1 MIIQDLWKFY
11 GDELVFQD
19 VTATIGS
26 TDHIGLVGANGV
38 GKTTLLRTLVGELSP
53 ERGQVILPGGYSIGS
68 LWQTPPASSQSLREY
83 LQEPFATR
91 IELEHELHNLA
102 EEMANLSL
110 GEELDQAMRRY
121 ARLQDR
127 FEHEGGYD
135 YVVQMNSVTVGLGF
149 LESDLTRS
157 LHTFSGGEQ
166 MRVSLARLLLS
177 RPSLLILD
185 EPTNH
190 LDIDAIRWLEDFL
203 ASYPSAFIVVSHDRY
218 FLDKVATRIWELQ
231 QHKLNQYKGNYSA
244 YLPQRELRQAQI
256 EENLERQQQER
267 ARMEFFIQKFK
278 AGTRSKQAKSM
289 EKKLARLPDIERVLD
304 DPSMV
309 FRFESKRQSGN
320 NIVFLENIR
329 KAYGDNVVL
338 KPIQAQVKRGQR
350 IALLG
355 PNGSGKSTLLKILA
369 GELHA
374 KGELR
379 WGTGV
384 DLGYFSQHITF
395 DPENTVLEELY
406 DEHRLELGVLR
417 SVLARFLFR
426 GEDVFKQTSV
436 LSGGERNRLAL
447 AKLLLHRPNFLLL
460 DEPTNHLDIFAREA
474 LENALMEFGGT
485 IIFVSH
491 DRYFIDKLA
500 THVWVLD
507 GGSLHE
513 FVGGFAAYEEI
524 RKQAS
529 ERKAEESAEDEVP
542 RCRSVS
548 KRSPNEER
556 RLQQAR
562 AALEDEI
569 VHLEDKMEELEE
581 ALATPE
587 LYQEGDSTLVT
598 VLQEYEEI
606 KDVLREKYAE
616 WERLVDEH

>member
-1 MIIQDLWKFY
+1 
-11 GDELVFQD
+11 
-19 VTATIGS
+19 
-26 TDHIGLVGANGV
+26 
-38 GKTTLLRTLVGELSP
+38 
-53 ERGQVILPGGYSIGS
+53 
-68 LWQTPPASSQSLREY
+68 
-83 LQEPFATR
+83 
-91 IELEHELHNLA
+91 
-102 EEMANLSL
+102 
-110 GEELDQAMRRY
+110 
-121 ARLQDR
+121 
-127 FEHEGGYD
+127 
-135 YVVQMNSVTVGLGF
+135 
-149 LESDLTRS
+149 
-157 LHTFSGGEQ
+157 
-166 MRVSLARLLLS
+166 
-177 RPSLLILD
+177 
-185 EPTNH
+185 
-190 LDIDAIRWLEDFL
+190 
-203 ASYPSAFIVVSHDRY
+203 
-218 FLDKVATRIWELQ
+218 
-231 QHKLNQYKGNYSA
+231 
-244 YLPQRELRQAQI
+244 
-256 EENLERQQQER
+256 
-267 ARMEFFIQKFK
+267 
-278 AGTRSKQAKSM
+278 M

-309 FRFESKRQSGN
+309 FRFEPRRQSGN
-320 NIVFLENIR
+320 NIVFLENIC